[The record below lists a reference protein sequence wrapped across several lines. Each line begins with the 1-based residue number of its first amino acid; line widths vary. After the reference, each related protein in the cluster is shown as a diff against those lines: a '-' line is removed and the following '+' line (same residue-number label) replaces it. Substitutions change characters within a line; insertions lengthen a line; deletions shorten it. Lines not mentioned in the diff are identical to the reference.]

1 MLCDYLHADELMH
14 VKTGTRWVRR
24 LTETEPERRD
34 ELAEWGRKA
43 VARIEG
49 FYAEDGH
56 AEPEVRFTF
65 IGGGDLGASPRSVIG
80 E

>member
-1 MLCDYLHADELMH
+1 
-14 VKTGTRWVRR
+14 
-24 LTETEPERRD
+24 
-34 ELAEWGRKA
+34 